1 MVAPVR
7 RTTGTP
13 IDRHTEAEWR
23 TFLGGW
29 IGVTYANLPTPSSTM
44 FDILLD
50 EAYESIS
57 QLLGHRPHLKRR
69 TTLSLVA
76 DQELYAMPTDYRLL
90 RFILEGTGTSL
101 TRVKVATEED
111 YLNAF
116 PDPTKSDTPAPHPWD
131 DQADPRW
138 FETGMD
144 TSDPPV
150 VIYQRVP
157 TPTSAE
163 AGTNNVTVMYRGLAD
178 ALDTSVFNEL
188 PIAAQKSVRHE
199 FMAQWAAYDKNQ
211 QTAAFHMQLRAEAVD
226 SLKQNDM
233 KENEGPIWNA
243 IPDSLQ
249 HELDVND

>member
-7 RTTGTP
+7 RTNSTP
-13 IDRHTEAEWR
+13 IDRNTEAEWR
-23 TFLGGW
+23 TFFGNW
-29 IGVTYANLPTPSSTM
+29 IGVTYANLPTSSQAV
-44 FDILLD
+44 FDLLLD

-57 QLLGHRPHLKRR
+57 EALGHRPHLKRR
-69 TTLSLVA
+69 RPLSLVA

-101 TRVKVATEED
+101 TPVKVVTEED

-188 PIAAQKSVRHE
+188 PVPAQASVRNE
-199 FMAQWAAYDKNQ
+199 FMAQWSAHNKNYQ
-211 QTAAFHMQLRAEAVD
+211 AAAFHVQMGDKALDR
-226 SLKQNDM
+226 LKQNDM
-233 KENEGPIWNA
+233 KEHEGPIWNA